1 MQFLLWMIGW
11 LLPAPAIQDQPA
23 SYPVS
28 AVPVQDS
35 LDLKIGQLLI
45 FGFYGTSI
53 DRNDPVYKAVQEGK
67 IGSILLYA
75 RNVSKTNSAAT
86 LKNMITSF
94 QQAAPVPLFVSIDQE
109 GGKVNR
115 LRPEFGFPFMP
126 SAEWLGTINQPD
138 TTQKYSS
145 IIAGTLADLGINLN
159 YAPVLDVKNANCPVL
174 GARERCFSENPETIS
189 FHAGIMVQQHH
200 ANGVGTVLKHF
211 PGHGNSVSDS
221 HLGLTDVSRYWQPYE
236 LVPYRQL
243 ILNNQ
248 ADAIMTAHIVNTQLD
263 PGRLPATL
271 SPLILKKL
279 LRDSLHFDG
288 VIFSDDMQMKA
299 ISEQYKLEES
309 IYLAM
314 TAGVDVLMF
323 SNNIPGVKDYSPE
336 NIHAIIKKLVL
347 EGRIPAGQIDASF
360 NRVMKFKRKLGV
372 IAAEERP

>member
-1 MQFLLWMIGW
+1 
-11 LLPAPAIQDQPA
+11 
-23 SYPVS
+23 
-28 AVPVQDS
+28 
-35 LDLKIGQLLI
+35 
-45 FGFYGTSI
+45 
-53 DRNDPVYKAVQEGK
+53 
-67 IGSILLYA
+67 
-75 RNVSKTNSAAT
+75 
-86 LKNMITSF
+86 
-94 QQAAPVPLFVSIDQE
+94 
-109 GGKVNR
+109 
-115 LRPEFGFPFMP
+115 
-126 SAEWLGTINQPD
+126 
-138 TTQKYSS
+138 
-145 IIAGTLADLGINLN
+145 
-159 YAPVLDVKNANCPVL
+159 
-174 GARERCFSENPETIS
+174 
-189 FHAGIMVQQHH
+189 MVQQHH
-200 ANGVGTVLKHF
+200 AYGVGTVLKHF

-236 LVPYRQL
+236 LLPYRQL

-263 PGRLPATL
+263 PSRLPATL

-299 ISEQYKLEES
+299 ISEQYKLEEA
-309 IYLAM
+309 IYLAL

-360 NRVMKFKRKLGV
+360 NRVMRFKRKLGV